1 MQAHRPLR
9 ITVESRSRA
18 LHIEW
23 ANGSTSQ
30 AGFAALREACRCG
43 HCRGAMARG
52 ETPRAVEG
60 LGISRVEPVGD
71 YGVCL
76 HFDDGHDRGIY
87 PWDYLRE
94 LLIPVPVTGSGEVA

>member
-1 MQAHRPLR
+1 MQTHQALC
-9 ITVESRSRA
+9 ITVESQS
-18 LHIEW
+18 
-23 ANGSTSQ
+23 GSLVIDWTDGLRSQ

-43 HCRGAMARG
+43 RCRGAIARG
-52 ETPRAVEG
+52 ESQRAAEG
-60 LGISRVEPVGD
+60 LALTRVEPVGD

-94 LLIPVPVTGSGEVA
+94 LLIPVPVARPGAAA

>member
-1 MQAHRPLR
+1 MQTHRPLR
-9 ITVESRSRA
+9 ITVESGSGSLR
-18 LHIEW
+18 IDW
-23 ANGSTSQ
+23 ADGLRSQ

-43 HCRGAMARG
+43 RCRGSIARG
-52 ETPRAVEG
+52 EALRAAEG
-60 LGISRVEPVGD
+60 LALTRVEPVGD

-94 LLIPVPVTGSGEVA
+94 LLIPVPVGEPGAAA